1 MFQLH
6 KISLFLRTQIVKG
19 RTVSSEDGGWA
30 ITYTAFIL
38 ILLCFF
44 IMLSSFSSFEEG
56 KIIRFVRS
64 FTNALSILPGGLKF
78 DSGRE
83 VLNDSADIIEKNSEI
98 AEFSKDIM
106 ALANKLG
113 MEKDIQVSFYQ
124 KGVAVRFS
132 DTVMFELG
140 IAEISPEG
148 LPLLKKIGS
157 FISGKPYPIRIEG
170 HTDNLPIHNERF
182 PSNWELSTARAVK
195 VLRYFI
201 EEEKIPQ
208 ARLSAVGFGE
218 FQPIFPN
225 DSPEQRAKNR
235 RVEIIIG
242 EMEHVK
248 PTEEM
253 AK

>member
-6 KISLFLRTQIVKG
+6 KIFLLLRTQIMKG
-19 RTVSSEDGGWA
+19 RTVGSEDGGWA
-30 ITYTAFIL
+30 ITYTGFIL

-56 KIIRFVRS
+56 RIIRFVKS
-64 FTNALSILPGGLKF
+64 FSNALSILPGGIKF
-78 DSGRE
+78 ESGKDA
-83 VLNDSADIIEKNSEI
+83 LDDSADIIEKNSEI
-98 AEFSKDIM
+98 ADFSKDIM

-113 MEKDIQVSFYQ
+113 MEKDVQISFYQ
-124 KGVAVRFS
+124 KGVVVRFS
-132 DTVMFELG
+132 DTAMFELG
-140 IAEISPEG
+140 IAEISPEAF
-148 LPLLKKIGS
+148 PLLKKIGS
-157 FISGKPYPIRIEG
+157 FISGKPCSIRIEG
-170 HTDNLPIHNERF
+170 HTDNLPIHNEKF
-182 PSNWELSTARAVK
+182 PSNWELSTARAVN
-195 VLRYFI
+195 VLRYFN

-208 ARLSAVGFGE
+208 QRLSAVGFGE

-235 RVEIIIG
+235 RVEIIVG
-242 EMEHVK
+242 EREHVK

>member
-1 MFQLH
+1 MFQPH
-6 KISLFLRTQIVKG
+6 KIYLFLRIKIMKG
-19 RTVSSEDGGWA
+19 RTISSEDGGWA
-30 ITYTAFIL
+30 ITYTGFVL

-44 IMLSSFSSFEEG
+44 IMLTSFSSFEEG
-56 KIIRFVRS
+56 RIIRFVRS
-64 FTNALSILPGGLKF
+64 FSNALSILPGGLKF
-78 DSGRE
+78 DSGKE
-83 VLNDSADIIEKNSEI
+83 ALDDSADIVEMKSEI
-98 AEFSKDIM
+98 AHFSKDIM

-140 IAEISPEG
+140 AAEILPEA

-170 HTDNLPIHNERF
+170 HTDNLPIHNKRY
-182 PSNWELSTARAVK
+182 PSNWELSTARAVN

-201 EEEKIPQ
+201 EEEKISQ
-208 ARLSAVGFGE
+208 TRLSAVGFGE
-218 FQPIFPN
+218 FHPIFPN
-225 DSPEQRAKNR
+225 DSPEQRARNR

-242 EMEHVK
+242 EREHVK
-248 PTEEM
+248 QIEEM